1 MEFLLYGAY
10 GYTGKLIT
18 EMAASIGGLKPV
30 LAGRNAKKLEVL
42 ADQYGYESLVLGL
55 DDKAA
60 LEAALQRFPL
70 VLHAAGPFKY
80 TARPMMEACLATGT
94 HYMDITGEIE
104 TFELAH
110 GFSREASAKNIMM
123 MPGVGFDVVP
133 TDCLAAFLKAQ
144 LPDAQELKLAYATLK
159 GGISRG
165 TAMTMAEAAGEGSA
179 RRINGKITRV
189 PLGEHTMTVDFGPK
203 SLFVMSIPWG
213 DVSTAYYTTGI
224 PNVEVY
230 SAVHPKTYKK
240 VKWQKYLGWF
250 LRLGLVKNQIRKQ
263 ARLRPAGPSAERRAA
278 ATSLIWGQV
287 KNASGASKTA
297 RLQTL
302 DGYTLTA
309 TTSLMITSKVL
320 EGNFQ
325 PGFQTPAGCYGA
337 DLIMEVK
344 ESRRELL

>member
-10 GYTGKLIT
+10 GYTGELIT
-18 EMAASIGGLKPV
+18 QMAESFGLKPV
-30 LAGRNAKKLEVL
+30 LAGRNARKLKVL

-55 DDKAA
+55 DNTAE
-60 LEAALQRFPL
+60 LEAALQRFSL

-94 HYMDITGEIE
+94 HYLDITGEID

-110 GFSREASAKNIMM
+110 SFSAKASAKNIMM

-133 TDCLAAFLKAQ
+133 TDCMAAYLKAQ

-165 TAMTMAEAAGEGSA
+165 TAMTMAEAVGEGSA
-179 RRINGKITRV
+179 RRIDGKITRV
-189 PLGEHTMTVDFGPK
+189 PLGEHAMTVDFGPK
-203 SLFVMSIPWG
+203 SLLVMSIPWG

-224 PNVEVY
+224 PNIEVY
-230 SAVHPKTYKK
+230 TAVHPKTYKK
-240 VKWQKYLGWF
+240 VKWQKYIGWF
-250 LRLGLVKNQIRKQ
+250 LRLSYVKNQLREQ
-263 ARLRPAGPSAERRAA
+263 ARNRPAGPSPEKRAA

-287 KNASGASKTA
+287 TNHSGEIKTA

-309 TTSLMITSKVL
+309 TTSLMIAKKVL
-320 EGNFQ
+320 EGNFRA
-325 PGFQTPAGCYGA
+325 GFQTPAGCYGA

-344 ESRRELL
+344 ESQRELL